1 MNRLTND
8 DMLKKNISELQG
20 QLTSSYKRIDTLIR
34 EKAILERKLERAMS
48 NGLCYHDDDEFCVVC
63 NITTQGE
70 EINL

>member
-1 MNRLTND
+1 MF
-8 DMLKKNISELQG
+8 KKNIADLQG
-20 QLTSSYKRIDTLIR
+20 QLASSYKRIDTLIR
-34 EKAILERKLERAMS
+34 ENTILQRKLDRALS